1 MDWTLL
7 LLLFSYS
14 PGAMC
19 QYTLTQEPALS
30 VSLGEPVK
38 LSCSISS
45 GYHFSDFQWFQQK
58 GGERPSFLL
67 FYNTTSRETK
77 FEGIPDR
84 FTTRSGNNGYLT
96 ITNLQAEDEA
106 DYYCLMWYSSGSVFH
121 KSCSKV
127 ALVFLGCN
135 EKAQQAVTL
144 RNRSCKIIINS
155 IYIQSAGTQWE
166 AEKRWGWWGQSEVVL
181 ACSLNYSKF
190 LLPVLQNWSEPTE
203 VMAPGEKLSLCP
215 VVQACNAL

>member
-45 GYHFSDFQWFQQK
+45 GYHFSDFHNPNTIGWLQQK
-58 GGERPSFLL
+58 SGEAPRFVHCDGC
-67 FYNTTSRETK
+67 SRG
-77 FEGIPDR
+77 EGIPDR
-84 FTTRSGNNGYLT
+84 FTGTRSGNNGYLT

-121 KSCSKV
+121 SDT
-127 ALVFLGCN
+127 N
-135 EKAQQAVTL
+135 
-144 RNRSCKIIINS
+144 
-155 IYIQSAGTQWE
+155 
-166 AEKRWGWWGQSEVVL
+166 
-181 ACSLNYSKF
+181 
-190 LLPVLQNWSEPTE
+190 
-203 VMAPGEKLSLCP
+203 
-215 VVQACNAL
+215 